1 MILKSAVI
9 TAALLILILGAGLS
23 ATAAERPLASP
34 QLIRAIADEI
44 SGEIAYRYTVR
55 ISEFDRIQA
64 NAGWHD
70 AALWIKGELES
81 MGYTDAVIEGWP
93 SNGSTRYYTF
103 KAPIGWRAKRAELW
117 MLEPRR
123 ERICSF
129 E

>member
-9 TAALLILILGAGLS
+9 TAVLLILVPAAAMSRAGAEK
-23 ATAAERPLASP
+23 TLASP

-81 MGYTDAVIEGWP
+81 MGYTDAVIEGWL

-117 MLEPRR
+117 ML
-123 ERICSF
+123 
-129 E
+129 